1 LKICKAAFDHPT
13 TETQCEDL
21 RLLGYFPKRTG
32 VPAGWSTSAT
42 SAHVTEICS
51 VSDCVA
57 ASPEGWIDHWLHNEG
72 GFFSTWVDAQSV
84 LPSGSDGF
92 AIFAYR
98 LLPVEFAN
106 GMTKRLAIGD
116 LAVEPLPPGFESL
129 GFDVVSRTCSAF
141 FECSPLSCNGM
152 ANEVEVNCYCLV
164 ENLVEA
170 IALAERFSRDEP
182 EPGPYYVVD
191 VLRALA

>member
-1 LKICKAAFDHPT
+1 M
-13 TETQCEDL
+13 
-21 RLLGYFPKRTG
+21 
-32 VPAGWSTSAT
+32 GWSTSAT

-51 VSDCVA
+51 VSDCIA
-57 ASPEGWIDHWLHNEG
+57 TSPEGWIDRWLHNEW
-72 GFFSTWVDAQSV
+72 GFFNTQVDAQLV
-84 LPSGSDGF
+84 VPSGSDGF

-98 LLPVEFAN
+98 LFPVEFAN

-116 LAVEPLPPGFESL
+116 LPVEPPPPGFRSL
-129 GFDVVSRTCSAF
+129 GFDVVDKTCSAF
-141 FECSPLSCNGM
+141 FECPPLSCNGT
-152 ANEVEVNCYCLV
+152 ANAVDVNRYCIV

-182 EPGPYYVVD
+182 EPGPYYVLD